1 MYDLAVAYRI
11 YPKVSKPSLGLP
23 FDDDKLHQAELCVRS
38 FKRAV
43 ASLKV
48 KLWAVMDNC
57 PPEYEAMFRRYFA
70 PEDLIL
76 VPLTNAGN
84 FGTFSKQ
91 MDILLSQTDAEA
103 VYFAE
108 DDYLYLPF
116 DFSLLLRLLDKGKE
130 VDFISALDHPDDYC
144 LDFHRFPKWIQVF
157 EGTHWRSAAS
167 TCLTF
172 LTKKKT
178 LTRFS
183 QIFRSYE
190 RDNYDTSLWMSVTK
204 HRLFNVFSPM
214 VYNPDDKF
222 FNLRALVKAWR
233 YGFGQNLL
241 GARARLWVPM
251 PSLALHLDRHHPAPG
266 FDMAAWM
273 LEEDRATAD
282 SLLTAQTAAHDAV
295 GISQP

>member
-23 FDDDKLHQAELCVRS
+23 FADDKLHQAELCVRS
-38 FKRAV
+38 FARAV

-48 KLWAVMDNC
+48 KIWAVMDSC
-57 PPEYEAMFRRYFA
+57 PPEYEAMFQRYFA
-70 PEDLIL
+70 PENLVL
-76 VPLTNAGN
+76 VPLSKAGN

-108 DDYLYLPF
+108 DDYLYLPS
-116 DFSLLLRLLDKGKE
+116 DFSLLLRFLKQGED
-130 VDFISALDHPDDYC
+130 VHFVSALDHPDDYC
-144 LDFHRFPKWIQVF
+144 LDFHRVPKWVQVF

-172 LTKKKT
+172 LTTKKT
-178 LTRFS
+178 LTRYTR
-183 QIFRSYE
+183 IFRSYE

-204 HRLFNVFSPM
+204 HRLFHVFSP
-214 VYNPDDKF
+214 VIYNPEDKF
-222 FNLRALVKAWR
+222 FNLRALMKAWI
-233 YGFGQNLL
+233 YGFRQNLF
-241 GARARLWVPM
+241 GSRARLWVPM

-273 LEEDRATAD
+273 LEEERRTPGSSTSSHAGETTLAREA
-282 SLLTAQTAAHDAV
+282 S
-295 GISQP
+295 

>member
-38 FKRAV
+38 FARAV

-48 KLWAVMDNC
+48 KVWAVMDSC
-57 PPEYEAMFRRYFA
+57 PPEYEAMFQRYFS
-70 PEDLIL
+70 PEDLVL
-76 VPLTNAGN
+76 VPLSKAGN

-108 DDYLYLPF
+108 DDYLYLPA
-116 DFSLLLRLLDKGKE
+116 DFSLMLRFLKQGED
-130 VDFISALDHPDDYC
+130 VHFVSALDHPDDYC
-144 LDFHRFPKWIQVF
+144 LDFHRFPKWVQIF
-157 EGTHWRSAAS
+157 EGKHWRSAAS

-172 LTKKKT
+172 LTTKKT
-178 LTRFS
+178 LMRYTR
-183 QIFRSYE
+183 IFRSYE

-204 HRLFNVFSPM
+204 HRLFNVFSP
-214 VYNPDDKF
+214 VIYNPEDKF
-222 FNLRALVKAWR
+222 FNLRALVKAWM
-233 YGFGQNLL
+233 YGFRQNLF
-241 GARARLWVPM
+241 GSRARLWVPM

-273 LEEDRATAD
+273 LEEERMAPGFAVVPHPDENAF
-282 SLLTAQTAAHDAV
+282 AQEA
-295 GISQP
+295 I

>member
-23 FDDDKLHQAELCVRS
+23 FEDDKLHQAELCVRS
-38 FKRAV
+38 FARAV

-48 KLWAVMDNC
+48 KIWAVMDSC

-70 PEDLIL
+70 PEDLVL
-76 VPLTNAGN
+76 VPLTKAGN
-84 FGTFSKQ
+84 FGTFSRQ

-108 DDYLYLPF
+108 DDYLYLPS
-116 DFSLLLRLLDKGKE
+116 DFSLMLRFLEQGKD
-130 VDFISALDHPDDYC
+130 VHFVSALDHPDDYC
-144 LDFHRFPKWIQVF
+144 LDFHRGPKWVQIF

-172 LTKKKT
+172 LTTKKT
-178 LTRFS
+178 LQRYTR
-183 QIFRSYE
+183 IFRSYE

-204 HRLFNVFSPM
+204 HRLFHIFSP
-214 VYNPDDKF
+214 VIYNAEDKF
-222 FNLRALVKAWR
+222 FNLRALMKAWI
-233 YGFGQNLL
+233 YGFRQNLF

-266 FDMAAWM
+266 FDMTAWM
-273 LEEDRATAD
+273 LEEDRRSPGSPATSHANE
-282 SLLTAQTAAHDAV
+282 TALARKAN
-295 GISQP
+295 